1 MAVTE
6 KNRLKAAND
15 DLLAEKDNIEAAN
28 KGLIAEK
35 DSLEAANKELR
46 RVLRATENEQR

>member
-1 MAVTE
+1 MEEKNSQLLEVMRLAVTE

-28 KGLIAEK
+28 KGLIADK
-35 DSLEAANKELR
+35 KLLL
-46 RVLRATENEQR
+46 VTC